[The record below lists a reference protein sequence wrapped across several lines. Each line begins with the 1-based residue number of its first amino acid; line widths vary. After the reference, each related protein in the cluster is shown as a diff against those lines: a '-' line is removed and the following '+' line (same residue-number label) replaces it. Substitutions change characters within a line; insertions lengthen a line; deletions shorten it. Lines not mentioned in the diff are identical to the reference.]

1 MDNQK
6 SYQIKLLTVSEN
18 RVLDRLGGT
27 DYEGLTEENLIFQ
40 FKLGTELQMKERI
53 VVLKAAVKY
62 VFEGKEMLQ
71 VEDALSFEVEGLEEI
86 VTINKSDDTL
96 VFSVDILPT
105 FISVAFGALRGMVYK
120 ETKGTVLESYPLPL
134 IPMESLKE
142 RNVITIKG

>member
-27 DYEGLTEENLIFQ
+27 DYEGLSEENLIFQ

-71 VEDALSFEVEGLEEI
+71 VEDALRFEVEGLEEI
-86 VTINKSDDTL
+86 VTINKDTDTL

>member
-27 DYEGLTEENLIFQ
+27 DYEGLSEENLIFQ

-71 VEDALSFEVEGLEEI
+71 VEDALRFEVEGLEEI
-86 VTINKSDDTL
+86 VTINKDTDTL

-134 IPMESLKE
+134 ISMESLKE

>member
-18 RVLDRLGGT
+18 RVLNRLGGT